1 MTPSQLRDYVE
12 PAVLRDGGSIIIRAI
27 RPADRLLLAELF
39 RHLTPQSM
47 QFRFLGAKNALTS
60 HDLDAMVDLD
70 FDARVGLA
78 AIHREDGQERILG
91 VAHCFRTSRAD
102 ETRRAEFAVAV
113 AEEHHGR
120 GIGTVLLEHLAHLG
134 RAQGL
139 QEFEALALAGNVGM
153 LKVFADSGFTV
164 RETDE
169 AGVFHLVFPIR
180 ATDQF
185 LQATTARER
194 HAAAE
199 SVRVFFEP
207 RSVAVIGASR
217 RAGTIGRTIVEN
229 VVRCGFRAPVYPV
242 NPEAKE
248 IAGLRCYPS
257 VSEIGRDVDLAV
269 VAVPAAK
276 VEEVAA
282 DCARAGVRG
291 LVVISS
297 GFAEASAEGRLAQ
310 DRLRRVVRGAGMRMV
325 GPNCMGVL
333 NTDPAVSLNAT
344 FAPTWPP
351 AGNVSILSQ
360 SGALGLAMLE
370 HAEGLNIGIAG
381 FVSAGNKADVSGN
394 DVLSYWA
401 DDPRTAVIALYL
413 ESFGNPRTF
422 ARLAPEIARRK
433 PIVAVKSGRSAAG
446 TRAASSHSAAL
457 ASLDVGVDALFAQ
470 AGVIR
475 TNTLEE
481 LFDVV
486 ALLSTQPVAEGTR
499 IGVVTNAGGPGI
511 LLADAC
517 EAHGLALPSL
527 APETVA
533 RLRSRLP
540 AQAGLTNPVDMIA
553 SATPEQF
560 AAAIEAVGRDPNV
573 DALVVIYIPLLLT
586 KPDDV
591 AAAIARAAGTIPSH
605 KPIATVFMSS
615 KGVPAIL
622 SQGPR
627 GPIPSY
633 SFPENVAGALAAVS
647 RYGRWR
653 RRPRGSFVTLDRD
666 REVTIRRCIDPI
678 RESAANPVWL
688 SMSNVSAILGAAGL
702 PVAPFEETAADPAA
716 AAAAAERLGY
726 PVVMKAVAPGLVHKS
741 DVGGVMLGLGS
752 RDAVERAARSMTE
765 RLRDAGTSPTGLV
778 LQRQVD
784 GGVEALVGVTTDAS
798 LGPILVAGLG
808 GVTVELLRDVAFR
821 LTPVS
826 DLDARE
832 MLAGLKTSKLLDG
845 FRGSPPADRQALVD
859 VILKLSALVESV
871 PELLELEL
879 NPVKVLAPGNGA
891 VVVDA
896 RMRIA
901 GRA

>member
-1 MTPSQLRDYVE
+1 M
-12 PAVLRDGGSIIIRAI
+12 LRDGGSVLIRAI
-27 RPADRLLLAELF
+27 RPADQPLLADLF

-47 QFRFLGAKNALTS
+47 QFRFLGAKSALRPQ
-60 HDLDAMVDLD
+60 DLAALADLD
-70 FDARVGLA
+70 FDTGVGLA
-78 AIHREDGQERILG
+78 AIHRENGQERIIG
-91 VAHCFRTSRAD
+91 VAHCFRGGPGATA
-102 ETRRAEFAVAV
+102 RAEFAVTV

-120 GIGTVLLEHLAHLG
+120 GIGTVLLEHLARLA
-134 RAQGL
+134 RVQGI
-139 QEFEALALAGNVGM
+139 QEFEALVLAGNADM
-153 LKVFADSGFTV
+153 LKVFADSGFTA

-180 ATDQF
+180 ETDQF

-207 RSVAVIGASR
+207 RSVAVIGVSR
-217 RAGTIGRTIVEN
+217 RAGTIGRTIVDN
-229 VVRCGFRAPVYPV
+229 LTRCGFRAPVYPV
-242 NPEAKE
+242 NPAADA
-248 IAGLRCYPS
+248 IDGLRCYAS
-257 VSEIGRDVDLAV
+257 VSDIGQEVDLAV
-269 VAVPAAK
+269 VVVPAAK
-276 VEEVAA
+276 VEEVVA
-282 DCARAGVRG
+282 DCAHAGVRG
-291 LVVISS
+291 VVVISS
-297 GFAEASAEGRLAQ
+297 GFAEASAEGRVVQ
-310 DRLRRVVRGAGMRMV
+310 DRLRRFVRGAGLRMV

-333 NTDPAVSLNAT
+333 NTDPVVSLNAT
-344 FAPTWPP
+344 FAATWPP

-370 HAEGLNIGIAG
+370 HAQGLNIGIAG
-381 FVSAGNKADVSGN
+381 FVSVGNKADVSSN
-394 DVLSYWA
+394 DLLSYWA

-413 ESFGNPRTF
+413 ESFGNPRKF
-422 ARLAPEIARRK
+422 ARLAPAIARRK

-470 AGVIR
+470 AGVMR

-486 ALLSTQPVAEGTR
+486 ALLSTQPVPEGPR

-517 EAHGLALPSL
+517 EAHGLALPGL
-527 APETVA
+527 APDTVA

-540 AQAGLTNPVDMIA
+540 PQAGLSNPVDMIA
-553 SATPEQF
+553 SATPDQF
-560 AAAIEAVGRDPNV
+560 ADAIEAVGHDPDV

-591 AAAIARAAGTIPSH
+591 AQAIARAAGTLPAH

-627 GPIPSY
+627 GRIPSY
-633 SFPENVAGALAAVS
+633 SFPENAASALAAAH

-653 RRPRGSFVTLDRD
+653 SRPRGSYLTLDRE
-666 REVTIRRCIDPI
+666 REAAIRRRIDPL
-678 RESAANPVWL
+678 REAAAASLWL
-688 SMSNVSAILGAAGL
+688 PPTDVAAILGEAGL
-702 PVAPFEETAADPAA
+702 LVAPFEESAVDPAA

-726 PVVMKAVAPGLVHKS
+726 PVVLKAVAPGLLHKS
-741 DVGGVMLGLGS
+741 DVGGVVLDLDS
-752 RDAVERAARSMTE
+752 RDAVERAARSMRE
-765 RLRDAGTSPTGLV
+765 RLRETGAALTGFV
-778 LQRQVD
+778 VQRQVED
-784 GGVEALVGVTTDAS
+784 GVEALVGVTTDAN

-826 DLDARE
+826 DLDASE
-832 MLAGLKTSKLLDG
+832 MLAGLRTAKLLDG
-845 FRGSPPADRQALVD
+845 FRGAPPADRQALVD
-859 VILKLSALVESV
+859 AILKLSALVESV

-879 NPVKVLAPGNGA
+879 NPVKVLAPGKGA

-901 GRA
+901 GRG